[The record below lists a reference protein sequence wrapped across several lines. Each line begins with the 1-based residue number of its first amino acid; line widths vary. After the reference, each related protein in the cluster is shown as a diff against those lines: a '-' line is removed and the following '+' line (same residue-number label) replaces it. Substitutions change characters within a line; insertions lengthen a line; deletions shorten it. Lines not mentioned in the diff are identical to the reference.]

1 MRLKSVM
8 LMLSL
13 LTATLSN
20 ASLPAQQNRKIEEVT
35 PVKGEY
41 AGKNLN
47 TRSHALIVGINK
59 YQNLPQENWL
69 QYAVKDARDMEKILI
84 RSYGF
89 APSRFKVLLNE
100 HATKANIEAALSS
113 LSNGDMVH
121 SEDRTLVIFA
131 GLG

>member
-41 AGKNLN
+41 AGKNLH
-47 TRSHALIVGINK
+47 TRSYAIVVGINT

-100 HATKANIEAALSS
+100 QRQRRISKPRSPLSRMGTWFTAKIAPS
-113 LSNGDMVH
+113 
-121 SEDRTLVIFA
+121 
-131 GLG
+131 